1 MFVRIPWSV
10 IASYNVGVNR
20 AANHQ
25 NPARIYENVCKQFND
40 QIAGNV
46 AAPRHPDLLFASQKP
61 INTRSKL
68 ANDFVPFLLCPLPF
82 GFIQLACLRAE
93 YIREL

>member
-1 MFVRIPWSV
+1 MFVRIPCSV

-25 NPARIYENVCKQFND
+25 NPARICENVCKQFND

-68 ANDFVPFLLCPLPF
+68 ANDFVPFLGDYALNKPRK
-82 GFIQLACLRAE
+82 GERSLRFKK
-93 YIREL
+93 